1 MDDIVFIKGE
11 LQAIRGHMDIYKKKR
26 NDIVLKKGKQQA
38 IGEKREINKKNHIDF
53 NKIQVE
59 QTTIL
64 HDIATAIKGNEMTN
78 NKGMIHDFE
87 EMQKEQQ
94 KQHDNQ
100 VKYEVY
106 FKLMGGFL
114 MILTGALITAFV
126 KLYTRT

>member
-11 LQAIRGHMDIYKKKR
+11 LQAIRGHMDIY
-26 NDIVLKKGKQQA
+26 
-38 IGEKREINKKNHIDF
+38 KKNHIDF

-78 NKGMIHDFE
+78 NKGMIHYFE
-87 EMQKEQQ
+87 EMQKEL
-94 KQHDNQ
+94 KDQHDKQ
-100 VKYEVY
+100 VKYDVY

-114 MILTGALITAFV
+114 MIITGALITAFV
-126 KLYTRT
+126 KLYTKT